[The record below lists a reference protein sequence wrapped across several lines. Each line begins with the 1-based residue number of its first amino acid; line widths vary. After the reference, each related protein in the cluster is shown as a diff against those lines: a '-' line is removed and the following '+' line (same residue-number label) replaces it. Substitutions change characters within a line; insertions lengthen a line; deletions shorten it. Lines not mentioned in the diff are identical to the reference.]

1 MYKNS
6 QTANNVFHLT
16 LFNQEVKLPV
26 SVLMQDHH
34 QVLTSYL
41 IANSIYHAVDRIP
54 RGRPQYSTSPA
65 IHARNRQHHPP
76 ENLCVWLDS

>member
-26 SVLMQDHH
+26 SVRVMM
-34 QVLTSYL
+34 VL
-41 IANSIYHAVDRIP
+41 HMD
-54 RGRPQYSTSPA
+54 
-65 IHARNRQHHPP
+65 RNR
-76 ENLCVWLDS
+76 